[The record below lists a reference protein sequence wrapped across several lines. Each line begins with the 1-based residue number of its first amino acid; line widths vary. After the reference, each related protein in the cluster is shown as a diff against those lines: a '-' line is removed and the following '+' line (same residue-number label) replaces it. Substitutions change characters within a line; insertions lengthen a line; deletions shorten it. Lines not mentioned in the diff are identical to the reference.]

1 MILYD
6 FLMFSYQLAIR
17 LASLWNPKAKKWVE
31 GRKNNEAFQ
40 FKQKTIW
47 IHCASLGEF
56 EQGRPVLEKIKMEYP
71 HYPVVLSFF
80 SPSGFEIRKNYPGA
94 DKIIYLPLDTSK
106 NAKQLISQINPAIV
120 LWVKYDYWY
129 HFLTTLKK
137 KNIPL
142 LLVSGIFRKE
152 QLFFKLYGGFW
163 RKMLSSFTEIFV
175 QNQSSADLLKSIG
188 FKENITLSGDTR
200 FDRVIDIAK
209 KKETVLHIQSFINEK
224 QVLVAGSLWKE
235 DIEILVHYINKHPE
249 IKFILAPHEP
259 DKETISAIKKKINR
273 IILYSELNE
282 KIKTHEEMNV
292 LVIDNIGM
300 LSKLYQYASI
310 TYIGGGFNKSGIHNT
325 LEAAVYGKP
334 VVFGP
339 NYKKFQEATALI
351 SAGAALSIQNN
362 EEFEKVMEDY
372 FSDINKINKS
382 GAAAKEVVYHEKG
395 ATAKIVSYVKENL
408 LLTN

>member
-209 KKETVLHIQSFINEK
+209 KKRNC
-224 QVLVAGSLWKE
+224 
-235 DIEILVHYINKHPE
+235 
-249 IKFILAPHEP
+249 LAH
-259 DKETISAIKKKINR
+259 TIFHK
-273 IILYSELNE
+273 
-282 KIKTHEEMNV
+282 
-292 LVIDNIGM
+292 
-300 LSKLYQYASI
+300 
-310 TYIGGGFNKSGIHNT
+310 
-325 LEAAVYGKP
+325 
-334 VVFGP
+334 
-339 NYKKFQEATALI
+339 
-351 SAGAALSIQNN
+351 
-362 EEFEKVMEDY
+362 
-372 FSDINKINKS
+372 
-382 GAAAKEVVYHEKG
+382 
-395 ATAKIVSYVKENL
+395 
-408 LLTN
+408 